1 MSLRKWDPLG
11 DLLNLQERLNQLLED
26 RLAPGGLESAL
37 PVSPGWTPLA
47 DAHETAEAFVIQLE
61 LPGIQ
66 EKDVEVLLQDQQRLV
81 VRGERRWA
89 SEERPERFYRME
101 RSQGAFLRVFH
112 LPEAVDPRRLR
123 IQYEEGLLRLDL
135 PKLRPRPPR
144 GRGERPE

>member
-1 MSLRKWDPLG
+1 MALRKWDPLG

-26 RLAPGGLESAL
+26 RLAPGGLEPS
-37 PVSPGWTPLA
+37 VSPGWAPLA

-81 VRGERRWA
+81 VRGERRWT

-112 LPEAVDPRRLR
+112 LPEAVDQRRMR

-135 PKLRPRPPR
+135 PKLRPRSGR
-144 GRGERPE
+144 GRGERGE